1 MWHFSLTTVNA
12 VWSDLSANLDWLD
25 YVAGRLKY
33 LHFELNRM
41 YWKHFS
47 AAIEGPTILIQVI
60 FICQQVMLE
69 AVRLSGQV
77 TDNKSA

>member
-1 MWHFSLTTVNA
+1 
-12 VWSDLSANLDWLD
+12 
-25 YVAGRLKY
+25 
-33 LHFELNRM
+33 M

-77 TDNKSA
+77 ILGKMTWPDNKSAWVGFIGVTWAKI

>member
-1 MWHFSLTTVNA
+1 
-12 VWSDLSANLDWLD
+12 
-25 YVAGRLKY
+25 
-33 LHFELNRM
+33 M

-77 TDNKSA
+77 TDNKSAWVGFIGVTWAKI